1 VLVELPD
8 ERLGVVLVELPDERL
23 GVVLVELPDERLGV
37 VLVELPDERLGV
49 VLVEL
54 PEDGFLV
61 PVLVEGLVVADEL
74 REGVELVALLLD
86 CRVVVVALELLEG
99 VFDELLVP
107 LLEGRV
113 EELDELL
120 DGVDTGRA

>member
-1 VLVELPD
+1 MLVELPD
-8 ERLGVVLVELPDERL
+8 ERLGVVPVELPDERL
-23 GVVLVELPDERLGV
+23 GVTDV
-37 VLVELPDERLGV
+37 
-49 VLVEL
+49 

-61 PVLVEGLVVADEL
+61 PVLVEGLVVADEF
-74 REGVELVALLLD
+74 REGVELVALLFD
-86 CRVVVVALELLEG
+86 CRVVVVVALELLEG